1 MPRPDKSSKK
11 KESTAAKL
19 KRLERLARAT
29 AALSLQVFGDII
41 KGHSIPVPPKPKKL
55 NAVAKG
61 SIPVPPK
68 PKLEALAD
76 LAHGALTIEE
86 SADALGQM

>member
-1 MPRPDKSSKK
+1 MASQKKSSKK
-11 KESTAAKL
+11 ESQTAKL

-29 AALSLQVFGDII
+29 AKLSLEVFGDYIRG
-41 KGHSIPVPPKPKKL
+41 KSIPVPPKPKRGK
-55 NAVAKG
+55 AVAKG

-86 SADALGQM
+86 SADSLSDL

>member
-1 MPRPDKSSKK
+1 MASQKKSSKK
-11 KESTAAKL
+11 ESQAAKL

-29 AALSLQVFGDII
+29 AKLSLEVFGDYI
-41 KGHSIPVPPKPKKL
+41 KAHSIPVPPKPKKL
-55 NAVAKG
+55 RAVAKG

-86 SADALGQM
+86 SADSLSEM

>member
-1 MPRPDKSSKK
+1 MASQKKSSKK
-11 KESTAAKL
+11 ESQAQKL

-29 AALSLQVFGDII
+29 AKLSLEVFGDYIR
-41 KGHSIPVPPKPKKL
+41 HS
-55 NAVAKG
+55 N
-61 SIPVPPK
+61 PVPPK

-86 SADALGQM
+86 SADSLSEL